1 MAAIGGSTRDVV
13 PLTYLLC
20 QDQPGHRRYQSM
32 KSLRLALSVL
42 LIQQLA
48 GCASLSTPTQST
60 VSSDADSATITE
72 LDSHKPTASGG
83 QYDHSTS
90 VADTGTPVF
99 WTQLRQG
106 FHLGG
111 TQHATVRKRADE
123 YGRSALQVK
132 RIFKR
137 GDPYLAYIYEEVKK
151 RGFPN
156 ELVLLPFVESGYD
169 PFAYSHGRAA
179 GMWQFI
185 PGTGKMYGLKQDW
198 WYDGR
203 RDVVESTQAALNYL
217 DYLQKRFDGDWLL
230 ALAAYNS
237 GSGTVS
243 KAIKKNRKAG
253 KPTDFW
259 HLTLPKETSAYVP
272 KLLAISDVVKHP
284 EKYGVVLE
292 PVDSAPSFAIVD
304 THGQLDIAVAAELA
318 AIDTEELYLLNPG
331 FNRWS
336 THPDGPHQ
344 LAIPVAQ
351 AAVFEE
357 NLSALPDEQRVKW
370 VRHKIKNGETLSGI
384 ALRYNT
390 TVGVLRNTNVLKSS
404 NIRSGQHLL
413 VPVAAQDASRYTAL
427 AKHLQPAAAS
437 SSSGK
442 LTHKVRQGDSLWNI
456 ARQYD
461 VTVKQVTRWNRLDDG
476 KLIRPGQQLVI
487 WQKGKISADGKR
499 VRTVN
504 YTVRNGDS
512 LYRIAQKFSV
522 SITDLRRWNNLS
534 KGKYLQP
541 GQHLKLYVD
550 VTKLSA
556 NSHS

>member
-1 MAAIGGSTRDVV
+1 MKIIRLVLTVLAIQ
-13 PLTYLLC
+13 LT
-20 QDQPGHRRYQSM
+20 
-32 KSLRLALSVL
+32 
-42 LIQQLA
+42 A
-48 GCASLSTPTQST
+48 GCASLDSSSQST
-60 VSSDADSATITE
+60 ATTSDDQYANITE
-72 LDSHKPTASGG
+72 LATHAPTSSGG
-83 QYDHSTS
+83 QYYNSTS
-90 VADTGTPVF
+90 AADTETPVF

-106 FHLGG
+106 FRLSG
-111 TQHATVRKRADE
+111 TQQAAVSKRANE
-123 YGRSALQVK
+123 YGRNARQVE

-137 GDPYLAYIYEEVKK
+137 GEPYLAYIYEEVKK
-151 RGFPN
+151 RNFPT

-179 GMWQFI
+179 GLWQFI

-203 RDVVESTQAALNYL
+203 RDIVESTQAALNYL
-217 DYLQKRFDGDWLL
+217 DYLQQRFDGDWLL
-230 ALAAYNS
+230 AIAAYNS

-243 KAIKKNRKAG
+243 NAIKRNRKAG

-259 HLTLPKETSAYVP
+259 HLSLPKETSAYVP
-272 KLLAISDVVKHP
+272 KLLAISDVVRRP
-284 EKYGVVLE
+284 SKYNVVLA
-292 PVDSAPSFAIVD
+292 PVDLAPTFAIVD
-304 THGQLDIAVAAELA
+304 TRGQLDIGIAAELA

-344 LAIPVAQ
+344 LAIPVGQ

-357 NLSALPDEQRVKW
+357 NLAALPAEQRVKW
-370 VRHKIKNGETLSGI
+370 VRHKINKGETLSHI
-384 ALRYNT
+384 ARRYNT
-390 TVGVLRNTNVLKSS
+390 TVSVLRSTNVLKNSS
-404 NIRSGQHLL
+404 IRAGQHLL

-427 AKHLQPAAAS
+427 AKRLQPTK
-437 SSSGK
+437 SSGNK
-442 LTHKVRQGDSLWNI
+442 LTHKVSSGDSLWNI

-461 VTVKQVTRWNRLDDG
+461 VTVNQVTRWNRLDG
-476 KLIRPGQQLVI
+476 GALIRPGQQLVI
-487 WQKGKISADGKR
+487 WQKGKVSANGKR

-512 LYRIAQKFSV
+512 LYRISQKFNV
-522 SITDLRRWNNLS
+522 TINDLRRWNNLS

-550 VTKLSA
+550 VTRMSA
-556 NSHS
+556 NSRS

>member
-1 MAAIGGSTRDVV
+1 
-13 PLTYLLC
+13 
-20 QDQPGHRRYQSM
+20 
-32 KSLRLALSVL
+32 
-42 LIQQLA
+42 
-48 GCASLSTPTQST
+48 
-60 VSSDADSATITE
+60 
-72 LDSHKPTASGG
+72 
-83 QYDHSTS
+83 
-90 VADTGTPVF
+90 
-99 WTQLRQG
+99 
-106 FHLGG
+106 
-111 TQHATVRKRADE
+111 
-123 YGRSALQVK
+123 
-132 RIFKR
+132 
-137 GDPYLAYIYEEVKK
+137 
-151 RGFPN
+151 
-156 ELVLLPFVESGYD
+156 
-169 PFAYSHGRAA
+169 
-179 GMWQFI
+179 
-185 PGTGKMYGLKQDW
+185 MYGLKQDW
-198 WYDGR
+198 WYYGR
-203 RDVVESTQAALNYL
+203 RYVVESTQAALNYL
-217 DYLQKRFDGDWLL
+217 DYLQKPFDGDCLL

-344 LAIPVAQ
+344 LAIPVSQ
-351 AAVFEE
+351 AAVFEK
-357 NLSALPDEQRVKW
+357 NLAALPDEQRVKW

-384 ALRYNT
+384 ASRYNT
-390 TVGVLRNTNVLKSS
+390 TVSVLRNTNVLKSS

-427 AKHLQPAAAS
+427 AKHLQPANN

-461 VTVKQVTRWNRLDDG
+461 VTVNQVTRWNRLDEG

-534 KGKYLQP
+534 RGKYLQP

-550 VTKLSA
+550 VTKLTA

>member
-1 MAAIGGSTRDVV
+1 
-13 PLTYLLC
+13 
-20 QDQPGHRRYQSM
+20 M
-32 KSLRLALSVL
+32 KSLRLVLSVF
-42 LIQQLA
+42 LIQQIA
-48 GCASLSTPTQST
+48 GCASLNTPSQSS
-60 VSSDADSATITE
+60 VYNDADFATITE
-72 LDSHKPTASGG
+72 LDAHSPTASGG
-83 QYDHSTS
+83 QYHHSTTP
-90 VADTGTPVF
+90 ADSGTPVF
-99 WTQLRQG
+99 WTELRQG
-106 FHLGG
+106 FRLSG
-111 TQHATVRKRADE
+111 TQQPAVRKNANE
-123 YGRSALQVK
+123 YGRSARQVE
-132 RIFKR
+132 RIFR
-137 GDPYLAYIYEEVKK
+137 RADPYLAYIYQEVKK

-156 ELVLLPFVESGYD
+156 ELVLLPFVESAYD

-217 DYLQKRFDGDWLL
+217 DYLQQRFDGDWLL
-230 ALAAYNS
+230 AIAAYNS

-243 KAIKKNRKAG
+243 KAIKRNRKAG

-259 HLTLPKETSAYVP
+259 HLTLPRETSAYVP
-272 KLLAISDVVKHP
+272 KLLAISDVVRHP
-284 EKYGVVLE
+284 EKYGVVLA
-292 PVDSAPSFAIVD
+292 PVDSTPAFAIVD
-304 THGQLDIAVAAELA
+304 TGGQLDMAVAAELA
-318 AIDTEELYLLNPG
+318 TIDTEQLYLLNPG

-357 NLSALPDEQRVKW
+357 NLTALPDEQRVKW
-370 VRHKIKNGETLSGI
+370 IRHKIKKGETLSGI
-384 ALRYNT
+384 ARRYST
-390 TVGVLRNTNVLKSS
+390 TVSVLRNTNVLQSS

-461 VTVKQVTRWNRLDDG
+461 VTVNQVTRWNRLDNG

-487 WQKGKISADGKR
+487 WQKGKTSADGKR
-499 VRTVN
+499 VRKVN

-534 KGKYLQP
+534 RGKYLQP

-550 VTKLSA
+550 VTRLS
-556 NSHS
+556 SEIHI

>member
-1 MAAIGGSTRDVV
+1 
-13 PLTYLLC
+13 
-20 QDQPGHRRYQSM
+20 M
-32 KSLRLALSVL
+32 KSLRLVLSVFF
-42 LIQQLA
+42 IQQIA
-48 GCASLSTPTQST
+48 GCASLNTPSQSS
-60 VSSDADSATITE
+60 VSSDADFATITE
-72 LDSHKPTASGG
+72 LDALSPTASGG
-83 QYDHSTS
+83 QYHHSTTP
-90 VADTGTPVF
+90 ADSGTQVF
-99 WTQLRQG
+99 WTELRQG
-106 FHLGG
+106 FRLSG
-111 TQHATVRKRADE
+111 TQQAAVRRSADE
-123 YGRSALQVK
+123 YGRSARQVE
-132 RIFKR
+132 RIFRR
-137 GDPYLAYIYEEVKK
+137 GDPYLAYIFEEVKK

-217 DYLQKRFDGDWLL
+217 DYLQQRFDGDWLL
-230 ALAAYNS
+230 AIAAYNS

-243 KAIKKNRKAG
+243 KAIKRNRKAG

-272 KLLAISDVVKHP
+272 KLLAISDVVRRP
-284 EKYGVVLE
+284 EKYGVVLA
-292 PVDSAPSFAIVD
+292 PVDTTPAFAIVD
-304 THGQLDIAVAAELA
+304 TRGQLDIAVAAELA
-318 AIDTEELYLLNPG
+318 TIDTEQLYLLNPG

-357 NLSALPDEQRVKW
+357 NLTALPDEQRVKW
-370 VRHKIKNGETLSGI
+370 VRHKIKKGETLSGI
-384 ALRYNT
+384 ATRYST
-390 TVGVLRNTNVLKSS
+390 TVNVLRNTNVLQSS
-404 NIRSGQHLL
+404 KIRSGQHLL

-437 SSSGK
+437 NSSGK

-461 VTVKQVTRWNRLDDG
+461 VTVNQVTRWNRLDNG

-499 VRTVN
+499 VRKVN

-522 SITDLRRWNNLS
+522 RITDLRRWNNLS

-550 VTKLSA
+550 VTRLS
-556 NSHS
+556 SEIHI